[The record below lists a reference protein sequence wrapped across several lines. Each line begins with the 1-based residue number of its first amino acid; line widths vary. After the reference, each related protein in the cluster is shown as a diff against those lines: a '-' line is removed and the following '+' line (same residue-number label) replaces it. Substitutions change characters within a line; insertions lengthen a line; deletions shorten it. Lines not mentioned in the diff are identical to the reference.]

1 MQETKAAIRYARSL
15 FTLAVERKEL
25 EVVSKDME
33 LIDKTIKE
41 NHDLGAMLQSPIIN
55 SDKKEAI
62 LKAIFA
68 KNISTTSAAFLDLI
82 VKKRREMYVAQ
93 IARQFVILHLENNGI
108 EEAQL
113 TTAHKIDEAFRKQII
128 AIVEKQ
134 SGNSKV
140 ELEEIVDPKVIGGF
154 ILRFSNKQIDTS
166 VERDITLLRR
176 EFEKN
181 LYVKDY

>member
-1 MQETKAAIRYARSL
+1 MQETKAAIRYARAL
-15 FTLAVERKEL
+15 FNLAVERKEL

-33 LIDKTIKE
+33 LIDKTI
-41 NHDLGAMLQSPIIN
+41 NDNRDLAVLLQSPIIH

-62 LKAIFA
+62 LKAVFTS
-68 KNISTTSAAFLDLI
+68 NISATSAAFLDLI

-113 TTAHKIDEAFRKQII
+113 TTAYKIDEAFRKQII
-128 AIVEKQ
+128 AIVAKHSNHTVQ
-134 SGNSKV
+134 
-140 ELEEIVDPKVIGGF
+140 LEEIVDPSVIGGF

-166 VERDITLLRR
+166 VERDINLLRR